1 MAALS
6 DGDLAFLEDWQ
17 PDAPKRAAPN
27 SNSNGSPAAAVTPP
41 LAKRSAVLV
50 EPPEEAAGFIRSL
63 FTLLRVCAP
72 DVVGWSSAGD
82 ELCVRDPRRFAA
94 EICPKFFR
102 HRNFNSFT
110 RLLNMYQFHKVP
122 STQRDCP
129 DVCFEHKHFKR
140 DRNDLLPLVQRKGA
154 QSFREEARQP
164 PPRGFPQ
171 PPPGV
176 NPAQWTRRM
185 AELEEDVKALRA
197 ENDRLRKFECERA
210 ALRCQVRS
218 QEDRGRGRVRAVGEA
233 SAAGG
238 AAGGA
243 QRAGRRRDD
252 GQHD

>member
-102 HRNFNSFT
+102 HSNFNSFT
-110 RLLNMYQFHKVP
+110 RLLNMF
-122 STQRDCP
+122 
-129 DVCFEHKHFKR
+129 F
-140 DRNDLLPLVQRKGA
+140 
-154 QSFREEARQP
+154 
-164 PPRGFPQ
+164 
-171 PPPGV
+171 
-176 NPAQWTRRM
+176 
-185 AELEEDVKALRA
+185 
-197 ENDRLRKFECERA
+197 
-210 ALRCQVRS
+210 
-218 QEDRGRGRVRAVGEA
+218 
-233 SAAGG
+233 GG
-238 AAGGA
+238 AEFPSS
-243 QRAGRRRDD
+243 RRRFFAATRSR
-252 GQHD
+252 GGRPVEGET